1 MSANLIDELKKL
13 ENEFKSAIDR
23 TDTAATTRLE
33 SAIGDL
39 EAKMKAIET
48 AANRP
53 VIDAKAIEN
62 DTEFKDWRNFLI
74 TRDVKSMSAGSATDG
89 GVTIPKVIHSGIQAY
104 LLENTAMRQI
114 ATVVSTS
121 TPDYNFP
128 VQTSGAG
135 YEWTG
140 ETTARNTTDT
150 PKIENVKPPVG
161 ELTARA
167 LTTQTVLE
175 DSQYPLQPWLVS
187 KLGES
192 FDLATGTAF
201 MTGSGTNQPKGL
213 LTYATSNVADK
224 AGTRP
229 FGTFQ
234 HIASGTSAALGD
246 VEKLIDLTMSVK
258 PGFRKN
264 GKFVMTRATLGYYRK
279 AKDAHGAF
287 IWQPSLQAGT
297 PSTLLGYPVYEDESM
312 GEAGTAGALAVAFGD
327 FEAGY
332 VIVDRVAMST
342 IVDPYSF
349 DPYIAI
355 KARTRVGG
363 AALDTQ
369 AIKFLKLSAS

>member
-1 MSANLIDELKKL
+1 MSDNLINELNTL
-13 ENEFKSAIDR
+13 SVEFKSAIERAD
-23 TDTAATTRLE
+23 E
-33 SAIGDL
+33 SATSRLNTAIEGV
-39 EAKMKAIET
+39 EAKLRLIE
-48 AANRP
+48 ANANR
-53 VIDAKAIEN
+53 VSGDSEAADA
-62 DTEFKDWRNFLI
+62 EFKSFRDYLI

-89 GVTIPKVIHSGIQAY
+89 AVTIPKTIHGQVLGY
-104 LLENTAMRQI
+104 LHENTVMRQL

-135 YEWTG
+135 AEWTG

-167 LTTQTVLE
+167 LITQTLLE
-175 DSQYPLQPWLVS
+175 DSQYDLQPWLVNS
-187 KLGES
+187 LGEK
-192 FDLATGTAF
+192 FDESTGNAF
-201 MTGSGTNQPKGL
+201 MSGNGTNQPKGL
-213 LTYATSNVADK
+213 LTYATSAVTDK

-246 VEKLIDLTMSVK
+246 LEKLIDLTMAVK
-258 PGFRKN
+258 PAFRKN
-264 GKFVMTRATLGYYRK
+264 AVFVMTRATLGAYRK
-279 AKDAHGAF
+279 VKGSDGQF
-287 IWQPSLQAGT
+287 VWQPSLQAGT

-327 FEAGY
+327 FKRGY
-332 VIVDRVAMST
+332 VIVDRVSMGVT
-342 IVDPYSF
+342 VDPYSF

-363 AALDTQ
+363 AALDTG
-369 AIKFLKLSAS
+369 AIKFLKLAAS